1 MNEPKISVIM
11 PAYNAAAY
19 IEEAIRSVAHQTFG
33 DWELIVVDDCSK
45 DETVQIVTTLAG
57 EDSRIHLICRAENSG
72 GAAIVRNQ
80 AIAMARGEYVA
91 FLDSDD
97 AWLPEKLEHQLS
109 VIGDHA
115 LCYTS
120 YAIMDAAGEQSRPDY
135 LVPASVTFESLLN
148 ENVIGC
154 STVLMRRELAKFET
168 EYFHEDFILWLSLLR
183 DGNTAVGC
191 PEVLSKWRL
200 IETSR
205 SFNKF
210 KAAKNRWRI
219 YRGYLHLPL
228 LTSLKAFLNYMFAGL
243 RKYF

>member
-19 IEEAIRSVAHQTFG
+19 IEAAIRSVMAQTFG

-45 DETVQIVTTLAG
+45 DETVQVVTALAA
-57 EDSRIHLICRAENSG
+57 EDGRIHLICRDENSG
-72 GAAIVRNQ
+72 GAAVVRNQ
-80 AIAMARGEYVA
+80 AIDVARGEYVA

-97 AWLPEKLEHQLS
+97 IWLPNKLERQLS
-109 VIGDHA
+109 VIGNHA

-120 YAIMDAAGEQSRPDY
+120 YAIMDATGNQSRPDY
-135 LVPASVTFESLLN
+135 IVPEKVTFESLLN

-168 EYFHEDFILWLSLLR
+168 KYFHEDFILWLSVLR
-183 DGNTAVGC
+183 DGNTAIGC
-191 PEVLSKWRL
+191 PEVLTKWRL

-219 YRGYLHLPL
+219 YRNYLRLPL
-228 LTSLKAFLNYMFAGL
+228 RKSVMAFCSYMFAGL